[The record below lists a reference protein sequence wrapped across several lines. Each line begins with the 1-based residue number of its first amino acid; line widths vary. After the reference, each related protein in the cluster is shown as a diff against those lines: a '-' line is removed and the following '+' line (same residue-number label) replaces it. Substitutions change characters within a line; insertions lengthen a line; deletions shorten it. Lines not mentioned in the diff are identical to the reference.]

1 LTVSGRRGLDGYEGE
16 RNELFRGVG
25 AEVELEEELLGPL
38 LFGSCVRSGKTREG
52 AKSELSTGTGLDE
65 EERSSL
71 TIDAFDSPR

>member
-1 LTVSGRRGLDGYEGE
+1 M
-16 RNELFRGVG
+16 G

-38 LFGSCVRSGKTREG
+38 LFSCGRSGKTREG
-52 AKSELSTGTGLDE
+52 AKSELSTGTGLDK